1 MASTN
6 RIIKRITVPPFME
19 NIYIVGDLQSSTA
32 ILVDPGAQANQVLFE
47 INRLGFSVPIIANTH
62 GHLDHVGAVN
72 QIMETMASSFCMSHF
87 DIPVMEAGFLQ
98 GLEMIPDWQ
107 NPPLPDRDLHDGEL
121 ISTGDINLEVIATPG
136 HTPGGVSFLGDG
148 VLFSGDTLFRRSVGR
163 TDLFGGNEKTLFQSI
178 TDRLLSLPDET
189 IVYPGHGA
197 ETTIGEEKANNPF
210 LI

>member
-1 MASTN
+1 MPNTN

-19 NIYIVGDLQSSTA
+19 NIYIVGDLESSTA
-32 ILVDPGAQANQVLFE
+32 VLIDPGAKANQVLFE
-47 INRLGFSVPIIANTH
+47 IDRLSFSVPLIANTH

-72 QIMETMASSFCMSHF
+72 QVVETMASTFYMSRL
-87 DIPVMEAGFLQ
+87 DIPVMEAGFSQ

-107 NPPLPDRDLHDGEL
+107 NPPLPDRDLHDGDL
-121 ISTGDINLEVIATPG
+121 ISAGAISLQVIATPG

-148 VLFSGDTLFRRSVGR
+148 VLFSGDTLFRRSIGR
-163 TDLFGGNEKTLFQSI
+163 TDLFGGDERTLFRSI
-178 TDRLLSLPDET
+178 SERLLSLPDET

-197 ETTIGEEKANNPF
+197 ETTIGEEKAYNPF